1 MFAIRAIYLDTN
13 GTRITTDATL
23 NARTMQLIVRENREA
38 TEQTKHMGGTGE
50 IPRFVKALVRSDWL
64 EEDYNLQIQEKPLGI
79 TRDNCQIIQDVINRK
94 SIYSIPVVYI
104 TKDTE
109 YDLPVSQYDIA
120 SLLQGSA
127 HVLFESD
134 PLVTERLK
142 KATNDSNPYGGFIGI
157 YFPAKT
163 AKPKRVD
170 PYRSETE
177 ADFKR
182 YLVKTINEYH
192 LRQEVKESET
202 FDGIKNTYL
211 DIKNQYLKEK
221 HDEIVVENTDLYNE
235 YGIKLEKYEDLIAQQ
250 ANRIAAL
257 EQENQGLR
265 SKLQCSSHKPVL
277 FAGKEE
283 PLAEDEIKVVIL
295 DALHNGLKGLQKGS
309 RRYDIITDILEANQ
323 YNDNVDQ
330 RKREIK
336 QILKDYTS
344 MTPAIKK
351 ELEQFGIEVE
361 EGSKHYKL
369 YWHGDPR
376 YIVTIAATGSDYR
389 IGANNSSEII
399 QKML

>member
-1 MFAIRAIYLDTN
+1 MIVYSNRFQLKGTLTKKDLIELFIKNAGTNLINFKLSVSDIKEVPYIYKEGNKELSVYELKESDMFAIRAIYLDTN

-235 YGIKLEKYEDLIAQQ
+235 YGIKLE
-250 ANRIAAL
+250 
-257 EQENQGLR
+257 
-265 SKLQCSSHKPVL
+265 
-277 FAGKEE
+277 
-283 PLAEDEIKVVIL
+283 
-295 DALHNGLKGLQKGS
+295 
-309 RRYDIITDILEANQ
+309 
-323 YNDNVDQ
+323 
-330 RKREIK
+330 
-336 QILKDYTS
+336 
-344 MTPAIKK
+344 
-351 ELEQFGIEVE
+351 
-361 EGSKHYKL
+361 
-369 YWHGDPR
+369 
-376 YIVTIAATGSDYR
+376 
-389 IGANNSSEII
+389 
-399 QKML
+399 